1 MTAARPLRILALLL
15 LAASVVVTRAQAQSP
30 VDPGKLPA
38 RTTFYL
44 LWRGTPSGDVRTKNA
59 LYSLWDDPD
68 VAPARSA
75 LLASMLTDNPKSKDK
90 PKLSSEEASQYL
102 SLLDNP
108 FLVGYIRRP
117 ESAAAAKAS
126 TTPATKPAWNGLFLI
141 YDRTGKEELLS
152 KAVLRMRG
160 SETEIPKLST
170 LTVSGVSALKI
181 ERKNGVNYWAE
192 FGKYAVS
199 AQELPVFEEILNVLN
214 DKPAPASLSQSSAF
228 IEAKPLLSGGL
239 VEFFLNISHLK
250 DLALEAPAGGPTAQ
264 FKPFL
269 SALKLEALH
278 SIAGHIVLEGA
289 KTRVQAAILGDTVP
303 GSLFDVF
310 ASGQPNPASLSFVSP
325 DTIYY
330 SESQVDLLGLYKVIK
345 RAFAQASGNSAQ
357 QINLLESAATTRLG
371 MPIDDALGLTT
382 GEIASLQT
390 SPAFDDNEQ
399 VYFLG
404 IRNKPDSL
412 KLLRTTLGDRITSE
426 RNVGSTTFL
435 KVSLQGGQSTAG
447 VAQWHFYHLAMT
459 SNAVLGAAKED
470 TLHKYL
476 DRAASASPDST
487 AASTQR
493 LQALRAG
500 FPEKL
505 NGLTFFDLQKVDWP
519 ALKAKWIADAKKAAQ
534 TAKSTDT
541 TKSNPDMSLW
551 FNQLDPQVFPRH
563 LHSIVGA
570 AWKDAKG
577 AHFEE
582 WLE

>member
-1 MTAARPLRILALLL
+1 MTSARPLRTLALFL
-15 LAASVVVTRAQAQSP
+15 LAASIFAVRSQAQSP

-44 LWRGTPSGDVRTKNA
+44 LWHGTPSGDVRTKNA

-90 PKLSSEEASQYL
+90 PKLNPEEASQYL
-102 SLLDNP
+102 TLLDNP

-117 ESAAAAKAS
+117 ETPVAAKAS
-126 TTPATKPAWNGLFLI
+126 PAAASKPAWNGLFLI

-160 SETEIPKLST
+160 SESEIPKLST
-170 LTVSGVSALKI
+170 LTASGVSTLKI

-199 AQELPVFEEILNVLN
+199 AQELPVFEEIVNVLN

-228 IEAKPLLSGGL
+228 VEAKPLLSSGL

-269 SALKLEALH
+269 TALKLESLH
-278 SIAGHIVLEGA
+278 SIAGHVVLEGA
-289 KTRVQAAILGDTVP
+289 KTRVQAAILGDTAP
-303 GSLFDVF
+303 GSLFDVI
-310 ASGQPNPASLSFVSP
+310 ADGQPHPASLAFVSP
-325 DTIYY
+325 DTLYY

-345 RAFAQASGNSAQ
+345 RAFAQVSGNSAQ

-371 MPIDDALGLTT
+371 MPLDEALGLTT

-470 TLHKYL
+470 TLRKYL
-476 DRAASASPDST
+476 ERATSASPDSS
-487 AASTQR
+487 AASAQR
-493 LQALRAG
+493 LQAVRAN

-519 ALKAKWIADAKKAAQ
+519 ALKAKWIADANKAAH

-541 TKSNPDMSLW
+541 TKSTPDMSTW

-563 LHSIVGA
+563 LHSIAGA
-570 AWKDAKG
+570 SWKDAKG